1 MTPKRERRPAG
12 NGPASET
19 AADAP
24 DGTYSRHDEPQR
36 RRAAA
41 VRLPGGDPL
50 FPGTRFHRA
59 PTGFRASGYR
69 EGYLAALRYVLRDLE
84 VHPLELVRAKLA
96 AIVSRGGDEA

>member
-1 MTPKRERRPAG
+1 MTERKSRRLEQPTA
-12 NGPASET
+12 PSTT

-24 DGTYSRHDEPQR
+24 EHTADRRHEGPPL

-59 PTGFRASGYR
+59 STGFRASGYR
-69 EGYLAALRYVLRDLE
+69 DGYLAALRYVLRELE

-96 AIVSRGGDEA
+96 AIVSRGDA